1 MRRTTIGDVAA
12 DAGVSTATVS
22 RVLNGGAVTEATATR
37 VWDAV
42 ARLEY
47 TPNALTKGV
56 FAGRSSTIGIVIR
69 DLSSPFYLDLIRGA
83 DEVAAA
89 NDSHVML
96 ANTFRR
102 ADREIVQVRTMD
114 EQRVRGL
121 IVTTGEATDDRT
133 RRMAGNGTP
142 CVIIARSVPDP
153 PPGMHSITLDDI
165 EAGRL
170 MAVHLAGCGRSS
182 VGVVASGRRTSQR
195 KRTAGLRQALT
206 DWGLPLPEDAVMTA
220 ETEDEVNAAVGTLLT
235 RGRDRGKPL
244 DAIVCTTGRLTVAVH
259 TALTTRGIA
268 VPGDIAFITMD
279 DFPWAT
285 ALGITVVAQPSYQMG
300 RTAAGLV
307 VDQPGGPVE
316 LVFAPTLVARTS
328 CGEHHPST

>member
-1 MRRTTIGDVAA
+1 MVRRTTIGDVAA

-22 RVLNGGAVTEATATR
+22 RVLNGGPVTEATATR

-89 NDSHVML
+89 NHSHVML

-102 ADREIVQVRTMD
+102 VDREIVQVRTMD

-133 RRMAGNGTP
+133 RRMAANGTP
-142 CVIIARSVPDP
+142 CVLVARSVPDA
-153 PPGMHSITLDDI
+153 PPGMHSITLDDA

-182 VGVVASGRRTSQR
+182 IGVVSSGRRVSQV
-195 KRTAGLRQALT
+195 KRTAGLRRALA
-206 DWGLPLPEDAVMTA
+206 DLGLRSAEDAVVTA
-220 ETEDEVNAAVGTLLT
+220 ETEDEVDGAVGALLT
-235 RGRDRGKPL
+235 RGRDRGGPP

-268 VPGDIAFITMD
+268 VPDDIAFLTMD

-285 ALGITVVAQPSYQMG
+285 ALGITVITQPAYQMG
-300 RTAAGLV
+300 RKAAELV
-307 VDQPGGPVE
+307 VDRPTGPVA
-316 LVFAPTLVARTS
+316 LVFPPTLVARTS
-328 CGEHHPST
+328 CGERRKA